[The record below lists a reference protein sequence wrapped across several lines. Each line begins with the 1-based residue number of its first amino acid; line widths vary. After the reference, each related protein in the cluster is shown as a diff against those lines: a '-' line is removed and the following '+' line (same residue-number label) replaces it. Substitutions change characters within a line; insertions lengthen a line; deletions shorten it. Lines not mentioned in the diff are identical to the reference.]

1 MNQDSLHDILAH
13 IKKDPKM
20 NDAFLDN
27 LLSRKEWSNILEI
40 SRITLWRWEVNI
52 INKIRPLKASYYETG
67 KSCRSNY
74 LDGYQRFLS
83 ATIFFLMKGKKSE
96 EVKRLL
102 ITNFMHLR
110 REDFEQWRKKNNVY

>member
-27 LLSRKEWSNILEI
+27 LLSRKEWSNILKI

-52 INKIRPLKASYYETG
+52 INKIRPLKPAITKQEKAVEVTTLMDTKG
-67 KSCRSNY
+67 F
-74 LDGYQRFLS
+74 YQQLY
-83 ATIFFLMKGKKSE
+83 FFS
-96 EVKRLL
+96 
-102 ITNFMHLR
+102 
-110 REDFEQWRKKNNVY
+110 